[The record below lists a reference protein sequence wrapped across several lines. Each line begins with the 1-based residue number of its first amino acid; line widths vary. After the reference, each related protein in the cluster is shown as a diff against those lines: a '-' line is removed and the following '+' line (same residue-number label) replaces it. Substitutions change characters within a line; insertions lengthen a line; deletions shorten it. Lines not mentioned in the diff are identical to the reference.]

1 MTAADR
7 PVTIGTSIMA
17 ERDKGGGVATEGVVA
32 IVILVLAI
40 ATLDTMSESVEDT
53 DVNDVASLMLHV
65 MLAVSSSSDS
75 PPFSMRDSANVS
87 TRDTGFLGGDDS
99 FFLEEETARS
109 VVQAFRRPR
118 IIMTSLA
125 MTSP

>member
-1 MTAADR
+1 MIAADR
-7 PVTIGTSIMA
+7 PVTIGLSIMA
-17 ERDKGGGVATEGVVA
+17 ERDKGGGGATEGVVA

-40 ATLDTMSESVEDT
+40 ATVDTMSESVEDT

-87 TRDTGFLGGDDS
+87 TRDNDFLGGDDN
-99 FFLEEETARS
+99 FFLEGETARS
-109 VVQAFRRPR
+109 VV
-118 IIMTSLA
+118 
-125 MTSP
+125 